1 MHRTEYVRNLLFKI
15 SKKPALDGY
24 IPTTRPYRGKLWPTT
39 LKISLN
45 AAKHNL
51 VKMALHTVNNK
62 FRSTLSILVSNFK
75 VSVQMLFQI
84 LKKDY
89 EIQAKFQKSG

>member
-51 VKMALHTVNNK
+51 VKMALNTVNNK
-62 FRSTLSILVSNFK
+62 FRSTLSIVVSNFK
-75 VSVQMLFQI
+75 FLYMLHI
-84 LKKDY
+84 SNKRDY